1 MPPRRPPE
9 GMRQF
14 VYVGHEAPATA
25 DFSLDDLAGAGRMDL
40 LARSVTAALLL
51 SHDIRA
57 DTRVHLVLG
66 GTFTVTFDG
75 ATLQGLNPDERST
88 AARVRSALAEREEA
102 IGQIPVEVSPGV
114 SLVRKGFEET
124 LEAAAANGTVVHL
137 QADGEPA
144 PAVAPPA
151 DPVFVLSDH
160 REFDE
165 EERAVLEDIAGRR
178 VSLGPHALHADHAT
192 VLAHNWVDTDGFDPG
207 RY

>member
-1 MPPRRPPE
+1 
-9 GMRQF
+9 MRQF
-14 VYVGHEAPATA
+14 VYVGHEVSTTG
-25 DFSLDDLAGAGRMDL
+25 DVSLDDLTGAGRLDL

-66 GTFTVTFDG
+66 ETFTVTFDG

-88 AARVRSALAEREEA
+88 AARVRAALAEREEA
-102 IGQIPVEVSPGV
+102 VGQIPVEVSPGV
-114 SLVRKGFEET
+114 SLVRRGFEGT
-124 LEAAAANGTVVHL
+124 VEAAGADGTVVHL
-137 QADGEPA
+137 QEDGEPA

-160 REFDE
+160 REFTE
-165 EERAVLEDIAGRR
+165 AERALLEGVADCR
-178 VSLGPHALHADHAT
+178 VSLGPHPLHADHAT
-192 VLAHNWVDTDGFDPG
+192 VVAHNWADTDGFDPE

>member
-1 MPPRRPPE
+1 
-9 GMRQF
+9 MRQF
-14 VYVGHEAPATA
+14 VYVGHEAPSTA
-25 DFSLDDLAGAGRMDL
+25 DFSLDDLTGAGRMDL

-57 DTRVHLVLG
+57 DTRAHLVLDG
-66 GTFTVTFDG
+66 AFTVSFEG

-88 AARVRSALAEREEA
+88 AARVRAALAEREEA

-114 SLVRKGFEET
+114 SLVRRGFEGT
-124 LEAAAANGTVVHL
+124 LEAASADGTVVHL

-144 PAVAPPA
+144 PTVAPPA

-160 REFDE
+160 REFDDE
-165 EERAVLEDIAGRR
+165 EQTVLEDVADHR
-178 VSLGPHALHADHAT
+178 VGLGPHALHADHAT
-192 VLAHNWVDTDGFDPG
+192 VLAHSWVDTGGFDPG

>member
-1 MPPRRPPE
+1 
-9 GMRQF
+9 MRQF
-14 VYVGHEAPATA
+14 VYVGHEAPATV
-25 DFSLDDLAGAGRMDL
+25 DFSLDDLTGAGRMDL
-40 LARSVTAALLL
+40 LARSITAALLL

-66 GTFTVTFDG
+66 ETFTVTFDG

-88 AARVRSALAEREEA
+88 AARVRAALAEREEA

-114 SLVRKGFEET
+114 SLVRRGFEGT
-124 LEAAAANGTVVHL
+124 VEAASANGTVVHL
-137 QADGEPA
+137 QTDGEPA

-160 REFDE
+160 REFTE
-165 EERAVLEDIAGRR
+165 EERELLEAVADHRI
-178 VSLGPHALHADHAT
+178 SLGPHPLHADHAT
-192 VLAHNWVDTDGFDPG
+192 VLAHSWVDTEGFDTD

>member
-1 MPPRRPPE
+1 
-9 GMRQF
+9 MRQF
-14 VYVGHEAPATA
+14 VYVGHEAPTAA
-25 DFSLDDLAGAGRMDL
+25 DFALDDLTGAGRLDL

-57 DTRVHLVLG
+57 DTRVQLVLG
-66 GTFTVTFDG
+66 NEFTVTFDG

-102 IGQIPVEVSPGV
+102 IGQVPVEVSPGV
-114 SLVRKGFEET
+114 SLVRRGFEGTVED
-124 LEAAAANGTVVHL
+124 ASADGTVVHL
-137 QADGEPA
+137 QESGEPA

-160 REFDE
+160 LDFTEGERELLE
-165 EERAVLEDIAGRR
+165 AVADHR

-192 VLAHNWVDTDGFDPG
+192 VLAHNWVDTRGFAQHTME
-207 RY
+207 